1 MNITYADGAIS
12 GLRDFRAQL
21 KRAPISGGIVYHTGE
36 MWSLDKKLAD
46 AAMALFKEG
55 RVHLVQKRVGTGPD
69 EMPVR
74 DYIAIK
80 RKASDRSGEIRRHLQ
95 MVSKSAGWRYA

>member
-1 MNITYADGAIS
+1 MKITYADGAIS
-12 GLRDFRAQL
+12 GLKDFRTSL
-21 KRAPISGGIVYHTGE
+21 KRVAIGDALVYHTGQ

-46 AAMALFKEG
+46 AAIALFKEG

-80 RKASDRSGEIRRHLQ
+80 RKASDRSGEVRRHLHL
-95 MVSKSAGWRYA
+95 V